1 MLRQNTKMKEKALKA
16 YLDELADRFNRP
28 QFIDNDPVSIPH
40 AFSHKQDIEIAGLFA
55 AVLAWGQRGT
65 IIKKCNELMDRMD
78 RAPYA
83 FIRDHGESDLRR
95 LVGFRHRTF
104 NDTDLLYFVAFL
116 HWYYNHHESLETV
129 FEGESIETGL
139 DRFHTMF
146 FSLDGCPTRT
156 RKHISTPAKKSTCK
170 RLNMY
175 LRWMV
180 RRDDRGVDF
189 GLWRNISP
197 ASLICPCDVHVDRV
211 ARKLGLIKRKQTD
224 WQTALELTNRLKQFD
239 PDDPVRYD
247 FALFGLGVV
256 EKGHQFKPFL
266 N

>member
-1 MLRQNTKMKEKALKA
+1 MAGQNTKMNGKALKE
-16 YLDELADRFNRP
+16 YLDEKADRFNVP
-28 QFIDNDPVSIPH
+28 GFIENDPVSIPH
-40 AFSHKQDIEIAGLFA
+40 QFTRKQDIEIAGLFA

-65 IIKKCNELMDRMD
+65 IIRKCNELMDRMD
-78 RAPYA
+78 RQPYN
-83 FIRDHGESDLRR
+83 FIRHHGDSDLKR

-116 HWYYNHHESLETV
+116 NWYYNRNDTLEAA
-129 FEGESIETGL
+129 FEGGSIADGL
-139 DRFHTMF
+139 AGFHRMF
-146 FSLDGCPTRT
+146 LALEGCPPRT
-156 RKHISTPAKKSTCK
+156 RKHISTPVKKSTCK

-180 RRDDRGVDF
+180 RRDNRGVDF

-224 WQTALELTNRLKQFD
+224 WQTAIELTDRLKQFD
-239 PDDPVRYD
+239 PEDPVRYD
-247 FALFGLGVV
+247 FALFGIGVV
-256 EKGHQFKPFL
+256 EK
-266 N
+266 